1 MSTDPATIWV
11 DQIAVTRIPMLA
23 DNYAWLLRDTPSGMV
38 AMIDPAEVAPAQAA
52 IEQAATGQAG
62 GRLDY
67 ILLTHHHD
75 DHIAGAAALGAHYG
89 AKLVG
94 NAADAAR
101 LPKLDVAMRPG
112 ELLAFGETEIRMIE
126 TSGHTV
132 GHVSFVIGARIA
144 AVGDTLFSLGCG
156 RMFEGNPEQF
166 YASIQ
171 RIAALPPDTLLLC
184 GHEYTKGN
192 IGFALSVDPQNPAL
206 QARATEVEA
215 LRVRGAATLPVR
227 LGDELATNPF
237 LRAPDAATFG
247 RLRAAKDRF

>member
-23 DNYAWLLRDTPSGMV
+23 DNYAWLVRDSQSGSV

-52 IEQAATGQAG
+52 IEQAG

-75 DHIAGAAALGAHYG
+75 DHIAGAAALAAHYG
-89 AKLVG
+89 AKMVG
-94 NAADAAR
+94 NAADATR
-101 LPKLDVAMRPG
+101 LPTLDMAMRPG
-112 ELLAFGETEIRMIE
+112 ESLAFGDTEIRMIE

-166 YASIQ
+166 YASMQ
-171 RIAALPPDTLLLC
+171 RIAALPAETLLLC

-192 IGFALSVDPQNPAL
+192 IGFALSVDPQNAAL
-206 QARATEVEA
+206 QARASEVEA
-215 LRVRGAATLPVR
+215 LRARGAATLPVR

-247 RLRAAKDRF
+247 RLRAAKDKF